1 MKFSPGNL
9 SFRSFLAV
17 SGSNLSVY
25 CGFFLA
31 LKIFSDHFYS

>member
-9 SFRSFLAV
+9 SFKSFLAV

-31 LKIFSDHFYS
+31 LKSFSDQFYS

>member
-25 CGFFLA
+25 CGFF
-31 LKIFSDHFYS
+31 FSVKKFFGSLL